1 MHKEITQAGND
12 GISQKFKSIF
22 NYQDPKTFP
31 MVFLSLDTYFGYSSD
46 FGRMEV
52 FRVKCLEVKDES
64 LKSIIWN
71 FLTC

>member
-1 MHKEITQAGND
+1 MHKEITQARND

-64 LKSIIWN
+64 LKEKGWN
-71 FLTC
+71 CD

>member
-46 FGRMEV
+46 FRRV
-52 FRVKCLEVKDES
+52 KVLRVKCLEVKDES
-64 LKSIIWN
+64 LKEKGWN
-71 FLTC
+71 CD